1 MLFTKELPIRYDV
14 DILVVGGGPSG
25 VAAAGDAAVLAAES
39 QDVRRVNI
47 SELQNEIVKS
57 GGIVQNRNK

>member
-1 MLFTKELPIRYDV
+1 SIRVIPGCY
-14 DILVVGGGPSG
+14 ITGQ
-25 VAAAGDAAVLAAES
+25 AAGDAAVLAAES

>member
-25 VAAAGDAAVLAAES
+25 VAAAVTAARKGKRVLILE
-39 QDVRRVNI
+39 N
-47 SELQNEIVKS
+47 N
-57 GGIVQNRNK
+57 